1 MDTPPSNAGLLAA
14 NPARGL
20 TATVCSVLAA
30 VCLIL
35 FVPVIYLSV
44 DLLAWHGRV
53 SGDDPKAAVARWVS
67 NEAAERVAAAP
78 LSGHGILGTV
88 SRTADHWTA
97 PLVSALTSWNRWGWT
112 NEGLLT
118 ELFGASV
125 VLLLLRVFLL
135 NAAAHLASGAAIEA
149 AQKLRRD
156 VYNHCYRM
164 NSLATHPEQQAEA
177 GEVITDK
184 IERMQDGWIA
194 ARTTLARTL
203 ALALAAAVVLVLVN
217 PWVGLAVLFLGGLV
231 WLVAGQS
238 AAWFRRDARHAERRA
253 AARAADLRE
262 SLRLMLTVKC
272 NLTERFSQNR
282 VERQLGDL
290 SKAARRRYRGEVFS
304 RPTLFTVAVLTGV
317 GLAYLAGRVVLGGG
331 LSLAAAVVLAAC
343 GATLVLA
350 TGRWMGAFA
359 QARRAKGAAAD
370 VAEFLDRRTDAAQ
383 PIDAEFLQPIS
394 TRLDLIEVS
403 YREPGTGRMI
413 LEGVSM
419 SVPAG
424 SRAAVLCSDPAE
436 ARTLAYLLTR
446 FLEPT
451 AGEVKIDGKN
461 VRWVTFE
468 SLRTQVGLVLPDHT
482 TFADT
487 VANNIGCGDTFTL
500 PKIVDAAK
508 AAHAHGFIQHLPYG
522 YETALGDAGH
532 ALRPGERFRIAL
544 ARVLLRDPAVLVL
557 EEPAEPFDPDSA
569 ALIDDAIGRMASAR
583 TVIILARR
591 ASTVKRADR
600 VFVIQDGKVVGGAD
614 HEAAATASQLAR
626 NYPARR
632 SQSEAGST

>member
-1 MDTPPSNAGLLAA
+1 
-14 NPARGL
+14 
-20 TATVCSVLAA
+20 
-30 VCLIL
+30 
-35 FVPVIYLSV
+35 
-44 DLLAWHGRV
+44 
-53 SGDDPKAAVARWVS
+53 
-67 NEAAERVAAAP
+67 
-78 LSGHGILGTV
+78 
-88 SRTADHWTA
+88 
-97 PLVSALTSWNRWGWT
+97 
-112 NEGLLT
+112 
-118 ELFGASV
+118 
-125 VLLLLRVFLL
+125 
-135 NAAAHLASGAAIEA
+135 
-149 AQKLRRD
+149 
-156 VYNHCYRM
+156 
-164 NSLATHPEQQAEA
+164 
-177 GEVITDK
+177 
-184 IERMQDGWIA
+184 
-194 ARTTLARTL
+194 
-203 ALALAAAVVLVLVN
+203 
-217 PWVGLAVLFLGGLV
+217 
-231 WLVAGQS
+231 
-238 AAWFRRDARHAERRA
+238 
-253 AARAADLRE
+253 
-262 SLRLMLTVKC
+262 
-272 NLTERFSQNR
+272 
-282 VERQLGDL
+282 
-290 SKAARRRYRGEVFS
+290 
-304 RPTLFTVAVLTGV
+304 
-317 GLAYLAGRVVLGGG
+317 
-331 LSLAAAVVLAAC
+331 
-343 GATLVLA
+343 
-350 TGRWMGAFA
+350 MG
-359 QARRAKGAAAD
+359 
-370 VAEFLDRRTDAAQ
+370 EFLDRRTDAAQ

-508 AAHAHGFIQHLPYG
+508 AAHAHGFVQHLPYG
-522 YETALGDAGH
+522 YETLLGEAGH
-532 ALRPGERFRIAL
+532 ALRPGERFRLAL

-614 HEAAATASQLAR
+614 HEAAATASQMAKTF
-626 NYPARR
+626 PGRR
-632 SQSEAGST
+632 SQSEAGAT